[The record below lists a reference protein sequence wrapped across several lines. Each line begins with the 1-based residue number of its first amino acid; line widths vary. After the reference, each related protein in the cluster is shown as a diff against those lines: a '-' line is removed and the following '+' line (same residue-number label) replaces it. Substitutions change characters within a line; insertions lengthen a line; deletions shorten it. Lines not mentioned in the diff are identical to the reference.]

1 MLLTKET
8 QLNLFSGKM
17 KKNQEAEILVYAD
30 WYMFNQPKSVG
41 KLCFSSLRGK
51 AVYSFEYEKEWL
63 KTGISIDPE
72 LPLYSGKQFASS
84 NDNFGVFKDSSP
96 DRWGQLL
103 MKRRE
108 VLLAKIEKREPHQ
121 LFGIDFLM
129 GVHDSHR
136 MGGLR
141 FKETENGYFL
151 SNDARL
157 SSPPFTSLRDLE
169 YAVEQYEKN
178 ADELNEA
185 SLKWIN
191 QLIAPGSS
199 LGGARPKA
207 DVADK
212 EGKQWIAKFPS
223 QKDDSDIGL
232 WEMLV
237 HELARQAGI
246 TVPNASVRKL
256 GSPYHTYLSQRFD
269 RSENNK
275 RIHYASA
282 MTLLQKK
289 DGDDADSGV
298 SYLNLV
304 YFIKSECADAKSD
317 LEELFRRVLFSVC
330 VSNTDDHL
338 RNHGFLFTEAGWI
351 LAPAFDINANETG
364 TGLKLNIDEHDNSL
378 DIDLVMRTA
387 SFYLLSHERALEIK
401 EAVIKAVA
409 DWKIVAAKYKIP
421 PSEIERKSRAFRIV

>member
-1 MLLTKET
+1 
-8 QLNLFSGKM
+8 M
-17 KKNQEAEILVYAD
+17 KKNQETEILVYAD
-30 WYMFNQPKSVG
+30 WYMYNKPILLG

-51 AVYSFEYEKEWL
+51 AVYSFEYDKEWL

-72 LPLYSGKQFASS
+72 LPLYAGKQYASS
-84 NDNFGVFKDSSP
+84 NDIFGVFKDSSP

-108 VLLAKIEKREPHQ
+108 VLLAKHEKREPLP

-141 FKETENGYFL
+141 FKETEDGDFL
-151 SNDARL
+151 SNNARL
-157 SSPPFTSLRDLE
+157 ASPPWTSLRDLE
-169 YAVEQYEKN
+169 YAAEQYEKN
-178 ADELNEA
+178 ADELDEA

-207 DVADK
+207 DVVDT

-256 GSPYHTYLSQRFD
+256 GAPYHTYLSQRFD
-269 RSENNK
+269 RTEENK

-282 MTLLQKK
+282 MTLLQKT
-289 DGDDADSGV
+289 DGDDADNGV

-304 YFIKSECADAKSD
+304 DFIKSDCTDAISD

-338 RNHGFLFTEAGWI
+338 RNHGFLYTEAGWI
-351 LAPAFDINANETG
+351 LAPAFDINPNETG
-364 TGLKLNIDEHDNSL
+364 TGLKLNIDEEDNSL
-378 DIDLVMRTA
+378 DIDLMMSTA
-387 SFYLLSHERALEIK
+387 SYYLLSEERVLEIK
-401 EAVIKAVA
+401 KDVLKAVSN
-409 DWKIVAAKYKIP
+409 WRVVAEKYKIS
-421 PSEIERKSRAFRIV
+421 PSEIERKARAFRLE